1 MKKLSQMLESI
12 NEVDSIVKELEFK
25 TPADFATYKKK
36 HKMRPGTVV
45 KVAGKDKVI
54 DDPKKDTKPKGNKTA
69 DTLTKGLKDGGLN
82 PYKDGPLI
90 NQALDDIGGDHSDL
104 KKRIDTYGDNV
115 PSSKGKSEAQYQ
127 KEIDKYKEEGEKLSN
142 DIADAVSDKPKG
154 KKTKSKP
161 MPQPSDFGGD
171 MDKYTAALNKR
182 MKDDEKYIKEGKNFD
197 IKQLSQISTRYGN
210 VGTDKKL
217 VVEAFKSGKLSA
229 LTNDWRGLDSNFWSY
244 GAKLGIE
251 WDKITDEEIET
262 NAKPKKKGIEIA
274 YIDKDVTVPMK
285 GKQSSYYRGS
295 NIGIGKFSVI
305 SVLKD
310 GKPLW
315 YTKSWKPLTNV
326 MTVTG
331 KKAKDNYYGRRSTIP
346 DVDAGT
352 RNYSRSKQFGI
363 NEVGYMSLSG
373 IMKIPGIKFHHIK
386 ISEDM
391 PYMGAGVKRQMRQAA
406 QFGAA
411 KFTTNDEFA
420 RINKQYFDDLLKQR
434 LNDPKKLGAKVKQ
447 AAKLCQDLID
457 GAIGGKKP
465 SAKIKKMIEMQVGKS
480 SSPEADA
487 YRFVSNVGNKLSRL
501 YQDYGYYVNALQK
514 QKDEEKKYGKDM
526 GFSKSDAESY
536 AKDVQQYYNYIMKGQ
551 FR

>member
-1 MKKLSQMLESI
+1 M
-12 NEVDSIVKELEFK
+12 
-25 TPADFATYKKK
+25 
-36 HKMRPGTVV
+36 
-45 KVAGKDKVI
+45 
-54 DDPKKDTKPKGNKTA
+54 
-69 DTLTKGLKDGGLN
+69 
-82 PYKDGPLI
+82 
-90 NQALDDIGGDHSDL
+90 
-104 KKRIDTYGDNV
+104 
-115 PSSKGKSEAQYQ
+115 
-127 KEIDKYKEEGEKLSN
+127 
-142 DIADAVSDKPKG
+142 
-154 KKTKSKP
+154 
-161 MPQPSDFGGD
+161 
-171 MDKYTAALNKR
+171 
-182 MKDDEKYIKEGKNFD
+182 D

-210 VGTDKKL
+210 VGTDKEL

-274 YIDKDVTVPMK
+274 YVDKDVTVPMK
-285 GKQSSYYRGS
+285 GKQSSYYYGS
-295 NIGIGKFSVI
+295 DFGIDKFTTI

-315 YTKSWKPLTNV
+315 YTKGWKPLTNV
-326 MTVTG
+326 MTATG
-331 KKAKDNYYGRRSTIP
+331 KKAKNRYSGTRSTIP
-346 DVDAGT
+346 DIDAGT
-352 RNYSRSKQFGI
+352 RSYSRNKQFGI

-373 IMKIPGIKFHHIK
+373 IMKIPGIKFHQIK

-465 SAKIKKMIEMQVGKS
+465 SGKIKKMIEMQVGKS

-536 AKDVQQYYNYIMKGQ
+536 AKDVQQYYNYIMSGKFGY
-551 FR
+551 